1 MNRGNSFASIVRS
14 VVKSLLFRIV
24 VVGVVLVLGIVA
36 YLGRATPAGPAS
48 GQTFFGTAPAYT
60 PHGSTLRLGTFN
72 IDGGEGHDNGIVD
85 LSRTA
90 KSLQKLDFIGLEEV
104 HGFGGEVPTNQ
115 AAELS
120 SLLKLPFIYAPAEQ
134 RWGHDDFGNAVFT
147 DLKVDHWDR
156 VVLPNAKF
164 HALRNYVLV
173 DAQWQDTPI
182 HFIVT
187 HVDWK
192 TGGDEQLAIVI
203 DKFLHLPTPA
213 VLLGDLNHPPSSPQI
228 RQLLVT
234 PGVHEAIREAY
245 EKIPNDVDPSD
256 AQKARGL
263 IGGRVDWIFLRG
275 LVPEDASPVD
285 TLASDHPAY
294 WAVVAREASPT
305 TQRTTMPAK

>member
-1 MNRGNSFASIVRS
+1 MFVIS
-14 VVKSLLFRIV
+14 VVV
-24 VVGVVLVLGIVA
+24 VAVTWGVVA

-48 GQTFFGTAPAYT
+48 GAAFFGTAAAYA
-60 PHGSTLRLGTFN
+60 PRGGTLRLGTFN

-90 KSLQKLDFIGLEEV
+90 KSLQKLDFIGLQEV
-104 HGFGGEVPTNQ
+104 HGSGGEAPTNQ

-120 SLLKLPFIYAPAEQ
+120 TLLKLPFVYAPAER

-156 VVLPNAKF
+156 IVLPNAGF

-173 DAQWQDTPI
+173 DAEWQDKPI
-182 HFIVT
+182 HLIVT

-203 DKFLHLPTPA
+203 DRFLHLPTPA

-228 RQLLVT
+228 QTLLAT
-234 PGVHEAIREAY
+234 SGVHEAVHEIL
-245 EKIPNDVDPSD
+245 EKTPGE
-256 AQKARGL
+256 K

-275 LVPEDASPVD
+275 LLPVD
-285 TLASDHPAY
+285 AGQVDTKASDHPAY
-294 WAVVAREASPT
+294 WAEVRREPSAS
-305 TQRTTMPAK
+305 TQRTTMPSK